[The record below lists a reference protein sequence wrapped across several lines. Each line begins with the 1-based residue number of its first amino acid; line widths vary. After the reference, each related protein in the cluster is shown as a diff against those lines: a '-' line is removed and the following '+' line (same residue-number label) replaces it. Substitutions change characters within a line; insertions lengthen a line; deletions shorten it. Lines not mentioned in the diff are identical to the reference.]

1 MVSFYKCLEF
11 IKSWINLL
19 FHVVLTSILFLYFF
33 YCKVSLHDPDSL
45 EICHTLEAHTA
56 ALSHFDIGGN
66 LLATCGFSSRYLD
79 RVKYLLWE
87 YISRKY

>member
-1 MVSFYKCLEF
+1 MLYLQ
-11 IKSWINLL
+11 
-19 FHVVLTSILFLYFF
+19 ILCFNIFL

-79 RVKYLLWE
+79 QVEKSAVRIHFQKIY
-87 YISRKY
+87 